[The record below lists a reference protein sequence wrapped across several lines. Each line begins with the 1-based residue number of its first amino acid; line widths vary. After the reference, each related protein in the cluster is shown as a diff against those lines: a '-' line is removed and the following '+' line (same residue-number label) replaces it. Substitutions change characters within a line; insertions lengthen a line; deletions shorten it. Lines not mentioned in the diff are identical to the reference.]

1 MNELISKIEALIESD
16 IKNIV
21 DERIAEFE
29 RFRKASSADN
39 FKELC
44 FCILTA
50 NCSAEMCLRV
60 HEAIGDKFL
69 TVENQE
75 EFTRLLKANK
85 YRFYNLRANYLVS
98 CCGLK
103 ENLKEI
109 MDSHEDEIELREW
122 LVKNVKGLGYKEA
135 SHFLRNV
142 GYENVA
148 IIDFHIVDVLKH
160 HRIVDK
166 PKTMTKKKYLEIEK
180 ELGKIAKKLGI
191 TLASLDLYLWYMETG
206 KILK

>member
-1 MNELISKIEALIESD
+1 MNGLVEKINELMDSD
-16 IKNIV
+16 IKERV
-21 DERIAEFE
+21 DQRIGEFKQ
-29 RFRKASSADN
+29 FRSASSEAN
-39 FKELC
+39 FKEMC

-69 TVENQE
+69 TVESQE
-75 EFTRLLKANK
+75 EFTKLLKENK
-85 YRFYNLRANYLVS
+85 YRFYNLRANYLVN

-109 MDSHEDEIELREW
+109 MDSYDEEVELREW

-142 GYENVA
+142 GYGNVA
-148 IIDFHIVDVLKH
+148 IIDFHIVDVLKEH
-160 HRIVDK
+160 GIVEK
-166 PKTMTKKKYLEIEK
+166 PKTMTKKKYLEIEA
-180 ELGKIAKKLGI
+180 ELAKIAKKLNI
-191 TLASLDLYLWYMETG
+191 DLASLDLYLWYIETG